1 MIFRCFSLLAALLLA
16 SFGALA
22 AAVGEVQSDQP
33 DVLLTNRK
41 AWEALAARGNPL
53 LLLNAERF
61 RNPQP
66 PFKPPEKVPN
76 TWTYRVIAEQL
87 VPAAYAA
94 TAQQSPH
101 RGRADLVAHCVAVI
115 DWLTQ
120 QCDANGLWYRR
131 EGIGDPNVNRFTL
144 GPLLDAVHM
153 LQTLPAGREAWPR
166 WKDKLDR
173 ALDHQRR
180 AFRGEF
186 DWEWVHP
193 EVKYPN
199 HDLYGPLCFWLSAE
213 LYGRDEDR
221 QLAQHILRKT
231 TENLLPDGGLHYIGI
246 ENESPVYHALNLI
259 LIARYATLSRDPVAV
274 KLLQDMANY
283 WPLVLTAEGYP
294 ECWSDVWWKQTWG
307 PVWREALV
315 VAAGATGEPRNQWL
329 LWRVLE
335 RSAPSDAGMGGI
347 YAAPYWTGVEPGE
360 ALPDLFVVRDE
371 NIRGVRGRAGSWY
384 FGVCRGRGL
393 RNTFVGGLV
402 TSPTQANPLLAALRG
417 AGVDVLLDA
426 ERPNGLWL
434 SEVAD
439 RAAVALRPE
448 VAAGLGV
455 RYTLQRSLINGWP
468 TPQTSPSPWQVTQV
482 WRAAGDGI
490 VGLVAVEATADAP
503 AAAVLG
509 RIALGPG
516 AVEAPIGPDAAWRC
530 GPLAVKFF
538 DTFGTASV
546 ETVPQYARAPE
557 TWWPGV
563 QLRQNLDGGAKS
575 GQRFV
580 YSVWIGPQDA
590 EPPVSM
596 RLLPQDRGWLATWPG
611 GRQAAAVFN
620 PTAAPLIIEVPWSAA
635 AARQW
640 SQDGTSQP
648 LPITGG
654 HVTVS
659 LPPDHCVLLEE

>member
-1 MIFRCFSLLAALLLA
+1 MKPILTLITALLLA
-16 SFGALA
+16 PLGALP
-22 AAVGEVQSDQP
+22 AAVAEVQSAQP

-41 AWEALAARGNPL
+41 AWEDLAARGNPL

-61 RNPQP
+61 QNPQP
-66 PFKPPEKVPN
+66 AFKPPEKVPN

-87 VPAAYAA
+87 VPTAYAA

-101 RGRADLVAHCVAVI
+101 RGRADLVAHCVAVA

-131 EGIGDPNVNRFTL
+131 EGTGDPNVNRFTL

-186 DWEWVHP
+186 NWEWVHP

-199 HDLYGPLCFWLSAE
+199 QDLYGPLFFWLSAE

-221 QLAQHILRKT
+221 QLAKHIMQKT

-259 LIARYATLSRDPVAV
+259 LIARYATLSHDHVAV
-274 KLLQDMANY
+274 KLLKDTANY
-283 WPLVLTAEGYP
+283 WPLVLTAEGHP
-294 ECWSDVWWKQTWG
+294 ECWSDVWWKQSWS
-307 PVWREALV
+307 PVWREAMV

-335 RSAPSDAGMGGI
+335 RNAPSDPGMGGI
-347 YAAPYWTGVEPGE
+347 YAAPYWTGVAPGQ
-360 ALPDLFVVRDE
+360 ALPDRFVVRDE

-402 TSPTQANPLLAALRG
+402 TSPTQTDPLLAALRG
-417 AGVDVLLDA
+417 AGVDILLDA
-426 ERPNGLWL
+426 KRPNGLWL

-439 RAAVALRPE
+439 RAALTLRPD

-455 RYTLQRSLINGWP
+455 RYTLQRGLINGWP

-482 WRAAGDGI
+482 WRAAGDG
-490 VGLVAVEATADAP
+490 VLGMVAVEATADAP

-516 AVEAPIGPDAAWRC
+516 TVEAPTGRDAAWRC
-530 GPLAVKFF
+530 GPLTVKFF

-546 ETVPQYARAPE
+546 ERVPQYARAPE

-580 YSVWIGPQDA
+580 YSVWIGPQGTT
-590 EPPVSM
+590 PPTAM
-596 RLLPQDRGWLATWPG
+596 RLLPQDRGWLATWPAS
-611 GRQAAAVFN
+611 RQAAALFN
-620 PTAAPLIIEVPWSAA
+620 PTLAPLTIEVPWPAA
-635 AARQW
+635 APKQW

-648 LPITGG
+648 LPTTGG

-659 LPPDHCVLLEE
+659 LPPNDCALLEE

>member
-1 MIFRCFSLLAALLLA
+1 M
-16 SFGALA
+16 
-22 AAVGEVQSDQP
+22 
-33 DVLLTNRK
+33 
-41 AWEALAARGNPL
+41 
-53 LLLNAERF
+53 
-61 RNPQP
+61 
-66 PFKPPEKVPN
+66 
-76 TWTYRVIAEQL
+76 
-87 VPAAYAA
+87 
-94 TAQQSPH
+94 
-101 RGRADLVAHCVAVI
+101 
-115 DWLTQ
+115 
-120 QCDANGLWYRR
+120 
-131 EGIGDPNVNRFTL
+131 
-144 GPLLDAVHM
+144 
-153 LQTLPAGREAWPR
+153 
-166 WKDKLDR
+166 
-173 ALDHQRR
+173 
-180 AFRGEF
+180 
-186 DWEWVHP
+186 
-193 EVKYPN
+193 
-199 HDLYGPLCFWLSAE
+199 CFWLSAE

-259 LIARYATLSRDPVAV
+259 LIARYATLSHDPVAV
-274 KLLQDMANY
+274 KLLKDTANY
-283 WPLVLTAEGYP
+283 WPLVLTAEGHP
-294 ECWSDVWWKQTWG
+294 ECWSDVWWKQSWG
-307 PVWREALV
+307 PVWRESLV

-329 LWRVLE
+329 LWCVLE
-335 RSAPSDAGMGGI
+335 RNAPSDPGMGGI
-347 YAAPYWTGVEPGE
+347 YAAPYWTGVAPGQ
-360 ALPDLFVVRDE
+360 ALPDRFVVRDE

-426 ERPNGLWL
+426 KRPNGLWL

-439 RAAVALRPE
+439 RAVLALRPD

-482 WRAAGDGI
+482 WCAAGDGI
-490 VGLVAVEATADAP
+490 LGMVAVEATADAP

-516 AVEAPIGPDAAWRC
+516 TVEAPTDRDAAWRC
-530 GPLAVKFF
+530 GPLTVKFF
-538 DTFGTASV
+538 DTFGTGSV
-546 ETVPQYARAPE
+546 ERVPQYARAPE

-580 YSVWIGPQDA
+580 YSVWIGPQGTT
-590 EPPVSM
+590 PPTAM
-596 RLLPQDRGWLATWPG
+596 RLLPQDRGWLATWPT

-620 PTAAPLIIEVPWSAA
+620 PTPAPLTIDVPWSAA
-635 AARQW
+635 APKQW

-648 LPITGG
+648 LPTTGG

-659 LPPDHCVLLEE
+659 LPANECALLEE

>member
-1 MIFRCFSLLAALLLA
+1 MKHTFTLLTVLLLA
-16 SFGALA
+16 SLGALPAVA
-22 AAVGEVQSDQP
+22 AEVQSAQP
-33 DVLLTNRK
+33 DVLLTNRR
-41 AWEALAARGNPL
+41 AWEDLAARGNPL

-61 RNPQP
+61 RNPP
-66 PFKPPEKVPN
+66 PAFQPPEKVTN
-76 TWTYRVIAEQL
+76 TWTYRVMAEQL

-101 RGRADLVAHCVAVI
+101 RGRADLVAHCVAVV

-131 EGIGDPNVNRFTL
+131 EGTGDPNVNRFTL

-186 DWEWVHP
+186 NWEWVHP
-193 EVKYPN
+193 QVKYPN
-199 HDLYGPLCFWLSAE
+199 QDLYGPLCFWLSAE

-221 QLAQHILRKT
+221 QLAQHILRMT

-259 LIARYATLSRDPVAV
+259 LIARYATLSHDPVAV
-274 KLLQDMANY
+274 KLLQDTANY

-294 ECWSDVWWKQTWG
+294 ECWSDVWWKQSWG

-335 RSAPSDAGMGGI
+335 RNAPSDPGMGGL
-347 YAAPYWTGVEPGE
+347 YAAPYWTGVAPGQ
-360 ALPDLFVVRDE
+360 ALPDRFVVRDE
-371 NIRGVRGRAGSWY
+371 NIRGLRGRAGAWY

-402 TSPTQANPLLAALRG
+402 TSPTQTNPLLAAFRG
-417 AGVDVLLDA
+417 AGADVLLDA
-426 ERPNGLWL
+426 KRPNGLWL

-439 RAAVALRPE
+439 RAALALRPD

-455 RYTLQRSLINGWP
+455 RYTLQRGLINGWP

-490 VGLVAVEATADAP
+490 LGMVAVEATADAP

-516 AVEAPIGPDAAWRC
+516 TVEAPTDGDAAWRC
-530 GPLAVKFF
+530 GPLTVRFF
-538 DTFGTASV
+538 DTFGTGSV
-546 ETVPQYARAPE
+546 ERVPQYARAPE
-557 TWWPGV
+557 SWWPGV

-580 YSVWIGPQDA
+580 YSVWIGLQGTT
-590 EPPVSM
+590 PPTAM
-596 RLLPQDRGWLATWPG
+596 RLLPKDRGWLATWPT
-611 GRQAAAVFN
+611 GRQAAALFN
-620 PTAAPLIIEVPWSAA
+620 PTAAPLTIEVPWSAA
-635 AARQW
+635 APKQW

-648 LPITGG
+648 LPIDGG
-654 HVTVS
+654 HVTGS
-659 LPPDHCVLLEE
+659 LPANGCALLEE